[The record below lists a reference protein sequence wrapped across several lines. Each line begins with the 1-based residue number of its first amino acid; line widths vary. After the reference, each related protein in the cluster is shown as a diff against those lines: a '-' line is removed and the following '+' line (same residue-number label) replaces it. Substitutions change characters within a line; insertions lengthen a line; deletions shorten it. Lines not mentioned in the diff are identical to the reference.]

1 MDLICLLSSRQQGKI
16 GVQKYAEIECDSDK
30 TYLVKLSKTA
40 LKVFIIRKWMTVIH
54 ILLDTE
60 SALWKDDTA
69 FNFKS

>member
-1 MDLICLLSSRQQGKI
+1 MDLICLLSSRQQGEI

-60 SALWKDDTA
+60 
-69 FNFKS
+69 